1 MLGSP
6 FLNPK
11 ENILIYNVKQSWA
24 PLRIFLGVEV
34 PAVVDLQRVDESQPV
49 LTKVS
54 SKQAALRRRMQRIF
68 AAMILIIMSLILLAR
83 DKNDH

>member
-11 ENILIYNVKQSWA
+11 ENILIYNVKQCWA

-34 PAVVDLQRVDESQPV
+34 PAVVDLQRVDEGQPV